1 MGAFTRLSPCGGC
14 TLHAAAPRRTLG
26 SSLART
32 CLTKGSG
39 GCAERIH
46 FSTPECGSS
55 GRLPNR
61 RHSASISAS
70 GAVWKSSAGARACG
84 VRHLAPV
91 GQLRIAIVTDPLAG
105 PGRRGPAQPRAGVEG
120 GRSWARSAA
129 IDGALLHPAAPK
141 RRSPRRSAFS
151 GISQLPRL
159 TPWSTTAL
167 PSAIT
172 HCVPWVRTI
181 GSGPVAWA
189 GIRTPIDKAGR
200 SAADRQALRRRAAR
214 SSRPVRGASA
224 PCPLPVRNWPRN
236 CCRPARGLRPGPV
249 AARRQRSRR
258 SSG

>member
-1 MGAFTRLSPCGGC
+1 MRLFGQAAEQADQRFDLSQRCG
-14 TLHAAAPRRTLG
+14 TEVQRR
-26 SSLART
+26 R
-32 CLTKGSG
+32 
-39 GCAERIH
+39 
-46 FSTPECGSS
+46 
-55 GRLPNR
+55 
-61 RHSASISAS
+61 
-70 GAVWKSSAGARACG
+70 ARAFG

-129 IDGALLHPAAPK
+129 IDGARLHPAAPK
-141 RRSPRRSAFS
+141 RRSPRRSAYS

-159 TPWSTTAL
+159 TPSSTTAW
-167 PSAIT
+167 PSAVT

-189 GIRTPIDKAGR
+189 GIRTPFDKSSR
-200 SAADRQALRRRAAR
+200 SAADRQVLRRRAAR
-214 SSRPVRGASA
+214 SSRPVRVASA